1 MEILNRTLAM
11 LGGITTIAAAVCLA
25 TAVVFRNTFTAWL
38 TKRVAKGLERDA
50 ERYKHELSRNMETYK
65 NELARAQSTERL
77 EAEMRK
83 AVAEKMLTLRLD
95 AFHDLY
101 ALVQKTPYLII
112 RSREQVQ
119 ESRFGLDDKVDGVIA
134 MADALRRHRLY
145 VDDEF
150 AKVYEELTSELAEL
164 VKEPD
169 WHEAPPL
176 PTDSKLSQRVRLRAM
191 LCQRLL
197 EKMHRNLPHQL
208 ARLVVQKDEKGVGDA
223 EESTFA

>member
-1 MEILNRTLAM
+1 MEILNWILAM
-11 LGGITTIAAAVCLA
+11 LGGITAIVAAVCLA
-25 TAVVFRNTFTAWL
+25 IAVVFRNTLTAWL

-50 ERYKHELSRNMETYK
+50 ERYKHDLSRDMETYK

-101 ALVQKTPYLII
+101 ALVQETPYLII
-112 RSREQVQ
+112 RSRERVQ
-119 ESRFGLDDKVDGVIA
+119 ESRFGLDDEIDGVIA

-150 AKVYEELTSELAEL
+150 AKAYEDLTSELAEI

-169 WHEAPPL
+169 WREAPPL
-176 PTDSKLSQRVRLRAM
+176 PTDGRLSQRVRLRAM
-191 LCQRLL
+191 LCRRLL
-197 EKMHRNLPHQL
+197 EEMHRNLPHQL
-208 ARLVVQKDEKGVGDA
+208 ARLVVPKGESGVGNA
-223 EESTFA
+223 EESTSA